1 LTKPALGQKATFDHV
16 QAMSALPPITDIGGR
31 ISNGV
36 SGHAAANS
44 RESGDD
50 PFLRGAVRIANDQ
63 CDRLA
68 NIRHL
73 LVGESQD

>member
-1 LTKPALGQKATFDHV
+1 
-16 QAMSALPPITDIGGR
+16 
-31 ISNGV
+31 V

-73 LVGESQD
+73 LVGESLDGRLLEGEAVRALVAFAIFS

>member
-1 LTKPALGQKATFDHV
+1 MTANAIPIRDSDGSVAPDIKDELDNAIDATWAL
-16 QAMSALPPITDIGGR
+16 IGLLES
-31 ISNGV
+31 IC
-36 SGHAAANS
+36 